1 MSNESWI
8 LAPDSTFYDS
18 AFCYN
23 EDDMEMSRIY
33 LRQYIV
39 LVVLL
44 KFRYSMSGDH
54 CMGLKTTLGTNIRR
68 QRKERNLS
76 QQKLAVY
83 VDISITHLRAI
94 EHGTTNTTV
103 DVIERFA
110 KFFGV
115 EPYTLFIDSIAETKS
130 AKRGFDNMRPTS
142 QNSSSPTKSRFPKK
156 DEAYASS
163 FFSGRPCRL

>member
-1 MSNESWI
+1 MKPAGGVFHLSNESWI

-130 AKRGFDNMRPTS
+130 A
-142 QNSSSPTKSRFPKK
+142 
-156 DEAYASS
+156 
-163 FFSGRPCRL
+163 